1 MPQRAPKLSVIVPCL
16 NEAENIPL
24 FEDGLLSP
32 LSALNSDFE
41 VIFAD
46 GGSSDATLPLLRELE
61 KRHPEVR
68 ILAPSKPAGFGL
80 SLAEGIKIS
89 RGEFVATMEADLSFD
104 PSDIKKFLAV
114 MEADSLDCVAGS
126 PFLGRFEDISVVR
139 KCLTF
144 CANSLLRVFFYP
156 GLTAYTQIFRLYRGA
171 SIRALRLRETGFTV
185 DAEILIKAA
194 RSGLKIREMPV
205 VMRGRKKGRSKMR
218 VIGETLNYLKL
229 IGRLGN

>member
-1 MPQRAPKLSVIVPCL
+1 MPQRTPKLSVIVPCL

-68 ILAPSKPAGFGL
+68 ILAPSGPAGFGL
-80 SLAEGIKIS
+80 SLAEGIRTS

-114 MEADSLDCVAGS
+114 MEEDSLDCVAGS
-126 PFLGRFEDISVVR
+126 PFLGRFEDISVFR
-139 KCLTF
+139 RCLTF
-144 CANSLLRVFFYP
+144 SANSLLRMFFDP

-171 SIRALRLRETGFTV
+171 SIRAMRLRETGFTV
-185 DAEILIKAA
+185 DAEILITAG
-194 RSGLKIREMPV
+194 RSGFKIREMPV
-205 VMRGRKKGRSKMR
+205 IMRGRKKGRSKIR
-218 VIGETLNYLKL
+218 VLGETLNYLKL
-229 IGRLGN
+229 IARLKI